1 MDKRAELIEAM
12 ARALYGCDQ
21 AGLAEAKSIGMKLVS
36 GAITPWENLHQENR
50 EGYLRRARPA
60 LDIALKAAAG
70 IAGGWKSSLRPG
82 SQDRLSGHLE
92 ARRDIADAILALT
105 SEGMKG

>member
-1 MDKRAELIEAM
+1 MSKDKRDPSREELIRKIAGEIDMHYPNVMCASEA
-12 ARALYGCDQ
+12 
-21 AGLAEAKSIGMKLVS
+21 
-36 GAITPWENLHQENR
+36 
-50 EGYLRRARPA
+50 A

-105 SEGMKG
+105 SEGVKE